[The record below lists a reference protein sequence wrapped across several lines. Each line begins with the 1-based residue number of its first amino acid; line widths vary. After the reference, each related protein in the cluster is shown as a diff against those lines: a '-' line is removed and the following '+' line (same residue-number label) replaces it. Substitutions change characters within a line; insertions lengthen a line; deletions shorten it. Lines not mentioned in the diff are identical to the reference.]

1 MIARRVSAILG
12 KDLREALRDGRI
24 LLLLLL
30 PIALAVFYN
39 ATTPDRDELPQ
50 TTIVVVDP
58 GRTGVAQQLRRATA
72 ESVQVE
78 VLPARDA
85 RAARR
90 IVDAD
95 DASLAVVAAPAG
107 GPDAPARAEVLLPEN
122 ATPTAQA
129 VVAAVPQAVAAAAD
143 RPPTTDVRIRRLPVS
158 AADREPAQVLETRT
172 ILIVISIVTLLGFVA
187 LIVVPMQT
195 AEELGTGTFGALRLA
210 ATGPEILAAKALSG
224 LIYAAAGTAV
234 TLLVTRVSPANVAL
248 FFAAA
253 VALAISLVGFG
264 ILIGLIS
271 GNANQIN
278 TYGGVLFIPIVGLAG
293 AVLFVDSGVL
303 GVLLDVLP
311 FSQGTRLLF
320 DGFAPEQPFGA
331 GIVAWL
337 VLGAWTVLGAVVL
350 ARVST
355 RREL

>member
-58 GRTGVAQQLRRATA
+58 GRTGVAEQLRRATA

-143 RPPTTDVRIRRLPVS
+143 RPPTTDVRIRPLPVS
-158 AADREPAQVLETRT
+158 AADREPAQCSRRAR
-172 ILIVISIVTLLGFVA
+172 SSSSSA
-187 LIVVPMQT
+187 
-195 AEELGTGTFGALRLA
+195 
-210 ATGPEILAAKALSG
+210 S
-224 LIYAAAGTAV
+224 
-234 TLLVTRVSPANVAL
+234 SPCSA
-248 FFAAA
+248 
-253 VALAISLVGFG
+253 S
-264 ILIGLIS
+264 S
-271 GNANQIN
+271 
-278 TYGGVLFIPIVGLAG
+278 P
-293 AVLFVDSGVL
+293 
-303 GVLLDVLP
+303 
-311 FSQGTRLLF
+311 
-320 DGFAPEQPFGA
+320 
-331 GIVAWL
+331 
-337 VLGAWTVLGAVVL
+337 
-350 ARVST
+350 
-355 RREL
+355 